1 MQKKLS
7 VVLCRFIWKLSCSV
21 SQSCPR
27 IMFVNRPFT
36 FLYIAWA
43 QKRFSTLGSYL
54 FRNARILFYISM
66 FLINLSINEFWN
78 FIDSKASSWLLGR
91 SGSPVGG
98 VERIEVK
105 GDKNSSGTCGNILPF
120 QPQLWG
126 LGLCMTFL
134 KLRKFLQCLTFSPR
148 DFFPWSSPLPGDWRR
163 LTVS

>member
-1 MQKKLS
+1 MKFFNSISLVRFLCVFEKGDAPYLLNAKKLS

-27 IMFVNRPFT
+27 IIFVNRPFT

-66 FLINLSINEFWN
+66 FLIYLSINEFWN

-105 GDKNSSGTCGNILPF
+105 GHKNSSHNSFGFLPCQSIDKTELILKEQF
-120 QPQLWG
+120 G
-126 LGLCMTFL
+126 
-134 KLRKFLQCLTFSPR
+134 
-148 DFFPWSSPLPGDWRR
+148 
-163 LTVS
+163 